1 MLYANNI
8 LSVHR
13 EDYAGADAEYE
24 IIVCF
29 RHATTALCYTD
40 AMWQKYGEVFSSVT
54 RLSVPDGDSPLEVN
68 PLNLKEQILA
78 TSAIRLFMSAGAVL
92 TLPSAIARCTP
103 CPAGSLR
110 LPGSLQPATIWN

>member
-8 LSVHR
+8 LSIHR

-29 RHATTALCYTD
+29 RHAATALCYTD
-40 AMWQKYGEVFSSVT
+40 AMAQKYGEVFSSVT

-68 PLNLKEQILA
+68 PLNLEGADFGNIGNTLDHVRGCGAHFAICNRA
-78 TSAIRLFMSAGAVL
+78 THTMHRRLSAVTG
-92 TLPSAIARCTP
+92 
-103 CPAGSLR
+103 
-110 LPGSLQPATIWN
+110 